1 MQNELYRFRSS
12 RLTAFG
18 DLSPS
23 EQTALQ
29 GLAEPYLP
37 YGRNEVIRSEGQSP
51 PCLYHLLEGWAMSSI
66 ALEDGARQYLKV
78 HLPGDIMGAPSLPYE
93 HAVETLTA
101 LTVARVA
108 RISLTA
114 LGKLFADFPRMAA
127 FLFLATQEERVILMD
142 RLAAIG
148 RSDALRRIAGLL
160 VHLHERQVMLG
171 HDPAAPIEM
180 PLTQD
185 QIADLLGL
193 TPIHVNRTLRRMD
206 VEGYVARKR
215 GQVEL
220 RRLDDLRAMVGLP
233 TRAIRRDLPWLPPSS
248 G

>member
-1 MQNELYRFRSS
+1 MQSDIYRFRPS
-12 RLTAFG
+12 RLSAFG
-18 DLSPS
+18 DLSSS
-23 EQTALQ
+23 EQAALH

-37 YGRNEVIRSEGQSP
+37 YGRNEVIRAEGQTP
-51 PCLYHLLEGWAMSSI
+51 PCLYHLLEGWAISSI

-78 HLPGDIMGAPSLPYE
+78 HLPGDIMGAPSLPYQN
-93 HAVETLTA
+93 AVETLTT
-101 LTVARVA
+101 LTQARVS

-114 LGKLFADFPRMAA
+114 LGKLFTDFPRVAS
-127 FLFLATQEERVILMD
+127 FLFLAAQEERVMQMD
-142 RLAAIG
+142 RLAAVG
-148 RSDALRRIAGLL
+148 RLDAFRRIASLF
-160 VHLHERQVMLG
+160 VHLHERLILLG

-193 TPIHVNRTLRRMD
+193 TPIHLNRTLRRMD
-206 VEGYVARKR
+206 VEGYVVRKR

-220 RRLDDLRAMVGLP
+220 RRLDELRAMVGLP
-233 TRAIRRDLPWLPPSS
+233 ARVVRRDLAWLPPAQ

>member
-1 MQNELYRFRSS
+1 MQSELTKFRPS

-23 EQTALQ
+23 EQAALQ

-51 PCLYHLLEGWAMSSI
+51 PCLYHLLEGWAISSI
-66 ALEDGARQYLKV
+66 ALEDGARQYLKI
-78 HLPGDIMGAPSLPYE
+78 HLAGDIMGAPSLPYVQ
-93 HAVETLTA
+93 AVETLTT
-101 LTVARVA
+101 LTHARVA

-114 LGKLFADFPRMAA
+114 MGKLFDDFPRLAA

-142 RLAAIG
+142 RLATVG
-148 RSDALRRIAGLL
+148 RSDALRRIAGLF
-160 VHLHERQVMLG
+160 VHLHDRQVLLG
-171 HDPAAPIEM
+171 HDPTTPIEM

-206 VEGYVARKR
+206 MEGYVVRRR

-220 RRLDDLRAMVGLP
+220 RRFDDLRAMVGLP
-233 TRAIRRDLPWLPPSS
+233 TRVIRRDLPWLPPSR